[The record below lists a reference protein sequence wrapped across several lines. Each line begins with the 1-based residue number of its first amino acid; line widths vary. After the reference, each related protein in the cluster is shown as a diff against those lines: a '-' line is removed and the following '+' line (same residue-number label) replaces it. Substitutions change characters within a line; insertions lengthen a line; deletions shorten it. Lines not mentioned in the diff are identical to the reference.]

1 MDKNRIESLIKWW
14 KETDTQ
20 GVDIVK
26 HLINPLME
34 AFGDDESEIIAY
46 LNQMEPEDLEVIS
59 GSFEDIYRK
68 FPSDEMYD
76 ALGELEDKMNN

>member
-14 KETDTQ
+14 RETDTQ

>member
-46 LNQMEPEDLEVIS
+46 LNQMEPEDIEVIS